1 MNETAKR
8 INLSKSIAYGIAV
21 LCALMF
27 LIPVVLVVSASFT
40 DENTLTLQGYS
51 LFPEKWSLEA
61 YRYILTN
68 AGQLYMS
75 YRITIIVTIV
85 GTLFSL
91 LVTALL
97 AYPLSRR
104 SFSYRSG
111 ITLFVLFTML
121 FNGGLVPTYIWIQTL
136 HLKNTFAI
144 LILMGMLSPFY
155 VFIMRTFFKTIPD
168 SIIESAYMEGA
179 NEWRIF
185 GSIILPLS
193 LPALATI
200 GLFTSLNYWNDWFTT
215 LLYIDDK
222 DKISLQYLLVMMMT
236 NIQAAALNPN
246 SIAGVKMPA
255 ETARM
260 AMAVLS
266 VGPIAF
272 VFLFFQRFFVRGLTV
287 GAVKE

>member
-1 MNETAKR
+1 MNAAKQTT
-8 INLSKSIAYGIAV
+8 LSKSIVYGAAV
-21 LCALMF
+21 LSALLF
-27 LIPVVLVVSASFT
+27 LIPVILVIVASFT

-51 LFPEKWSLEA
+51 LFPEKWSMEA

-68 AGQLYMS
+68 ADQLYMS
-75 YRITIIVTIV
+75 YRITIMVTIV
-85 GTLFSL
+85 GTLASL
-91 LVTALL
+91 FVTALL

-104 SFSYRSG
+104 SFSIRSG
-111 ITLFVLFTML
+111 ITFFVLFTML
-121 FNGGLVPTYIWIQTL
+121 FNGGLVPTYMWIQLL

-144 LILMGMLSPFY
+144 LILMGMLSPFF
-155 VFIMRTFFKTIPD
+155 VFIMRTFFKNIPD

-179 NEWRIF
+179 SEWRIF
-185 GSIILPLS
+185 GSIVLPLS

-236 NIQAAALNPN
+236 NIQAASLNPN
-246 SIAGVKMPA
+246 SIVGVKLPA

>member
-1 MNETAKR
+1 MNAANQTR
-8 INLSKSIAYGIAV
+8 LSKYIVHAAAV
-21 LCALMF
+21 LSALLF
-27 LIPVVLVVSASFT
+27 LIPVLLVIAASFT
-40 DENTLTLQGYS
+40 DENTLTLKGYS
-51 LFPEKWSLEA
+51 LFPEKWSMEA

-85 GTLFSL
+85 GTIASLF
-91 LVTALL
+91 VTALL

-104 SFSYRSG
+104 SFSFRSG
-111 ITLFVLFTML
+111 ITFFVLFTML
-121 FNGGLVPTYIWIQTL
+121 FNGGLVPTYIWIQL
-136 HLKNTFAI
+136 LQLKNTFAI
-144 LILMGMLSPFY
+144 LIFMGMLSPFF
-155 VFIMRTFFKTIPD
+155 VFIMRTFFKSIPD

-179 NEWRIF
+179 SEWRIF
-185 GSIILPLS
+185 GSIVLPLS

-236 NIQAAALNPN
+236 NIQAASLNPN
-246 SIAGVKMPA
+246 SIVGVKMPA
-255 ETARM
+255 ESARM

>member
-1 MNETAKR
+1 MNAAKQTT
-8 INLSKSIAYGIAV
+8 LSKYIVYGAAV
-21 LCALMF
+21 LSALLF
-27 LIPVVLVVSASFT
+27 LIPVMLVIFASFT

-85 GTLFSL
+85 GTLASL
-91 LVTALL
+91 FVTALL

-104 SFSYRSG
+104 SFSFRSG
-111 ITLFVLFTML
+111 ITFFVLFTML
-121 FNGGLVPTYIWIQTL
+121 FNGGLVPTYMWIQLL

-144 LILMGMLSPFY
+144 LILMGMLSPFF
-155 VFIMRTFFKTIPD
+155 VFIMRTFFKNIPD

-179 NEWRIF
+179 SEWRIF
-185 GSIILPLS
+185 GSIVLPLS

-236 NIQAAALNPN
+236 NIQAASLNPN
-246 SIAGVKMPA
+246 SIVGVKLPA